1 MSRGK
6 INILFFFQKKIT
18 LRRRK
23 CLKAFLSKVLEEKAG
38 KVSGEVRIIFC
49 ADDELLQINRDFL
62 AHDYYTDII
71 TFPFTKPSEK
81 NIEAEL
87 YISVDRVR
95 ENAKVLEASLERGL
109 HRVVFHGVL
118 HLCGLDDKSG
128 AQASAMRRA
137 EKLLLMEYFNVPHKT
152 VSP

>member
-6 INILFFFQKKIT
+6 INILFFFQEKIT

-23 CLKAFLSKVLEEKAG
+23 RLKAFLSNVLEKKAG

-49 ADDELLQINRDFL
+49 SDEELLQINRDFL

-137 EKLLLMEYFNVPHKT
+137 EDLLLMEYFNVPHKT
-152 VSP
+152 VSS

>member
-6 INILFFFQKKIT
+6 INILFFFQEKIT

-23 CLKAFLSKVLEEKAG
+23 RLKAFLSNVLEKMAG

-49 ADDELLQINRDFL
+49 SDDELLQINRDFL

-71 TFPFTKPSEK
+71 TFPFTMPSEK

-118 HLCGLDDKSG
+118 HLCGLDDKIE

-137 EKLLLMEYFNVPHKT
+137 EDLLLKEYFNVPHKT